1 MRKLTAFVL
10 IRALRGICSVQNN
23 CRSVRSFKYC
33 LIVANTRYIFSQ
45 HVTLKQKAV
54 TMNLTA
60 QQKLL
65 DLFGRQS
72 VVRSRDLE
80 QYEIP
85 RVEISRLCKRGV
97 VERVG
102 RGIYRLT
109 DAQVTEYQTLAEVG
123 KAIPNGVVC
132 LLSAL
137 RFHDLTTQAPFEV
150 WMAIDVKAHLPRTSL
165 PIKFVRF
172 SGPALSDG
180 VETHRM
186 DGVDIKVYCLAKT
199 VADCFKYRH
208 KIGLDVALEALRE
221 SRKSNRCTIDDLWRY
236 AKVCRV
242 SNVMMPYMEAMAI

>member
-1 MRKLTAFVL
+1 
-10 IRALRGICSVQNN
+10 
-23 CRSVRSFKYC
+23 
-33 LIVANTRYIFSQ
+33 
-45 HVTLKQKAV
+45 
-54 TMNLTA
+54 MNLTA
-60 QQKLL
+60 QQRLL

-102 RGIYRLT
+102 HGIYRLT
-109 DAQVTEYQTLAEVG
+109 DAQVTEHQTLAEVG

-150 WMAIDVKAHLPRTSL
+150 WMAIDVKAHLPKTRL

-172 SGPALSDG
+172 SGPALSEGMEVHQVEG
-180 VETHRM
+180 VE
-186 DGVDIKVYCLAKT
+186 VKICSLAKT
-199 VADCFKYRH
+199 IADCFKYRH
-208 KIGLDVALEALRE
+208 KIGLDVALEALHE
-221 SRKSNRCTIDDLWRY
+221 GLKSGRCAIDDIWRY
-236 AKVCRV
+236 SKVCRV
-242 SNVMMPYMEAMAI
+242 SNVMRPYLEVMSMTQFRGTNTAMK

>member
-1 MRKLTAFVL
+1 MYIKLNIL
-10 IRALRGICSVQNN
+10 E
-23 CRSVRSFKYC
+23 
-33 LIVANTRYIFSQ
+33 
-45 HVTLKQKAV
+45 QKAV
-54 TMNLTA
+54 AMNLTA
-60 QQKLL
+60 QQRLL
-65 DLFGRQS
+65 DLFGKQS

-97 VERVG
+97 AQRVG

-109 DAQVTEYQTLAEVG
+109 DTQVTEHQTLAEVG

-150 WMAIDVKAHLPRTSL
+150 WVAIDVKAHLPRTSL

-172 SGPALSDG
+172 SGPAFSDG
-180 VETHRM
+180 LETHRI
-186 DGVDIKVYCLAKT
+186 DG
-199 VADCFKYRH
+199 
-208 KIGLDVALEALRE
+208 
-221 SRKSNRCTIDDLWRY
+221 RCTIDDLWRY

-242 SNVMMPYMEAMAI
+242 SSVMMPYMEAMAI

>member
-1 MRKLTAFVL
+1 MER
-10 IRALRGICSVQNN
+10 
-23 CRSVRSFKYC
+23 
-33 LIVANTRYIFSQ
+33 
-45 HVTLKQKAV
+45 KAV

-60 QQKLL
+60 QQRLL
-65 DLFGRQS
+65 DLFDRQS

-80 QYEIP
+80 QHEIS
-85 RVEISRLCKRGV
+85 RIEVSRLCKRGV
-97 VERVG
+97 VQRVG
-102 RGIYRLT
+102 RGLYRLT
-109 DAQVTEYQTLAEVG
+109 NAQVTEHQTLTEVG

-172 SGPALSDG
+172 SGSALSEG
-180 VETHRM
+180 VETHRV
-186 DGVDIKVYCLAKT
+186 DGVEVKVYCLAKT
-199 VADCFKYRH
+199 IADCFKYRH

-221 SRKSNRCTIDDLWRY
+221 CRKNGHCTMDELWRY

-242 SNVMMPYMEAMAI
+242 SNVMMPYIEAMAIWP